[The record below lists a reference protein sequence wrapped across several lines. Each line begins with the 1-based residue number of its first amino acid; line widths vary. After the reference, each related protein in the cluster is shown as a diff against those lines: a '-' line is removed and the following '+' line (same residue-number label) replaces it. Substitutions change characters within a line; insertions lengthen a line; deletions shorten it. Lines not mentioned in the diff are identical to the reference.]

1 MQTRPFPQ
9 CSRRRIARLC
19 GGQSRRGSIAV
30 LMVFAIVLL
39 MIFAALAIDL
49 TYVRT
54 TQFELRNAADA
65 AAHASLVELRRSGN
79 EAVATSLGREVAELN
94 VAGGEPVSIEAD
106 AFTYGE
112 WDYADGT
119 FVENSVFTNAVRVQA
134 DRNDG
139 EMDGPIKLLMGP
151 LFGQKDVGARAT
163 AIGAFRSRDVMVTL
177 DVTGSFIEE
186 MNEANKAVTAF
197 LDTMYTRRL
206 PNDRI
211 GLNTF
216 TGGSTMVT
224 TLREVDSNYS
234 AIRSVWRGDGKSNI
248 STTKAS
254 GLTNCY
260 QTTCG
265 VSKKFCGSLWENKA
279 LKGNWM
285 QSCTMAGDDGV
296 SGYTSQ
302 GPGLRKAREHIVA
315 NDTYGNTKVIVLISD
330 GRPTCPGSNSENNA
344 CAKARAAYAVSQAT
358 TAGNAGI
365 NIFTVSMNTANSPA
379 QEVFMASLVRGYG
392 KAYDTATATDLDDI
406 LTEIAQ
412 SIPIALVE

>member
-1 MQTRPFPQ
+1 
-9 CSRRRIARLC
+9 
-19 GGQSRRGSIAV
+19 
-30 LMVFAIVLL
+30 MVFAIVLL
-39 MIFAALAIDL
+39 LIFAALAIDL

-79 EAVATSLGREVAELN
+79 EAAATSLGREVAEMN

-112 WDYADGT
+112 WDYADGS

-139 EMDGPIKLLMGP
+139 EVDGPINLLMGP
-151 LFGQKDVGARAT
+151 LFGHTDVGARAT

-197 LDTMYTRRL
+197 LDTMYARRL

-224 TLREVDSNYS
+224 TLREVDTNYT
-234 AIRSVWRGDGKSNI
+234 AIRGVWRGDGKSNV
-248 STTKAS
+248 SSSKAS
-254 GLTNCY
+254 GLTNCNPTRC
-260 QTTCG
+260 QVGRT
-265 VSKKFCGSLWENKA
+265 FCGSMYGQI
-279 LKGNWM
+279 LKGSWM
-285 QSCTMAGDDGV
+285 QSCSSIGDDGV
-296 SGYTSQ
+296 AGYTSQ
-302 GPGLRKAREHIVA
+302 GPGMRKAREHLVA

-330 GRPTCPGSNSENNA
+330 GRPTCPGTNSENNA

-358 TAGNAGI
+358 TAANAHI
-365 NIFTVSMNTANSPA
+365 NIFTVSMNSANSPA

-392 KAYDTATATDLDDI
+392 KAYDTATATDLDEI

>member
-1 MQTRPFPQ
+1 MQNDSAYR
-9 CSRRRIARLC
+9 CSGRRIARR
-19 GGQSRRGSIAV
+19 RRGSITV
-30 LMVFAIVLL
+30 LMVFAIVILL
-39 MIFAALAIDL
+39 ILAALAIDL

-65 AAHASLVELRRSGN
+65 AAHASLVVLRRSGN
-79 EAVATSLGREVAELN
+79 EAEATAIGREIAELN
-94 VAGGEPVSIEAD
+94 VAAGEPVSIEAD
-106 AFTYGE
+106 AFAYGE
-112 WDYADGT
+112 WDYSDGSFT
-119 FVENSVFTNAVRVQA
+119 ENSVFTNAVRVQA

-151 LFGQKDVGARAT
+151 LFGHPDVGARAT

-186 MNEANKAVTAF
+186 MDEANKAVTAF
-197 LDTMYTRRL
+197 LDTMYARRL

-224 TLREVDSNYS
+224 TLREVDSNYA
-234 AIRSVWRGDGKSNI
+234 AIRAVWYGDGKPNVN
-248 STTKAS
+248 TTKAS

-260 QTTCG
+260 VTECYASRG
-265 VSKKFCGSLWENKA
+265 FCGRLGYRGK
-279 LKGNWM
+279 LKGRWM
-285 QSCTMAGDDGV
+285 QSCSAVGDDGV
-296 SGYTSQ
+296 NGYTSQ
-302 GPGLRKAREHIVA
+302 GPGIRKAREHIVA

-330 GRPTCPGSNSENNA
+330 GRPSCPGGSAESNPCSR
-344 CAKARAAYAVSQAT
+344 ARAAYAVQQAD
-358 TAGNAGI
+358 AAADASI
-365 NIFTVSMNTANSPA
+365 NVFTVSMNTGSSPS
-379 QEVFMASLVRGYG
+379 QEAFMASLARGYG
-392 KAYDTATATDLDDI
+392 KAYDTATATELDEI

>member
-1 MQTRPFPQ
+1 MGADFNR
-9 CSRRRIARLC
+9 SR
-19 GGQSRRGSIAV
+19 QSRRGSVAV
-30 LMVFAIVLL
+30 MMAFAIVTLL
-39 MIFAALAIDL
+39 IFAALAIDL

-79 EAVATSLGREVAELN
+79 ESYSTALGQQIAELN
-94 VAGGEPVSIEAD
+94 EAGGEPVTIEAA

-112 WDYADGT
+112 WDYAEASFNSG
-119 FVENSVFTNAVRVQA
+119 SVFTNAVRVRA

-139 EMDGPIKLLMGP
+139 EVDGPIRLLVGP
-151 LFGQKDVGARAT
+151 LFGRDDVGAQAT
-163 AIGAFRSRDVMVTL
+163 AIGAFRSRDVMLTL

-186 MNEANKAVTAF
+186 MNDANKAVTAF

-216 TGGSTMVT
+216 TGGSSMVT
-224 TLREVDSNYS
+224 TIREVEGNYT
-234 AIRSVWRGDGKSNI
+234 AIRGVWYGDGKSNV
-248 STTKAS
+248 SSTKAS

-260 QTTCG
+260 QTTCQ
-265 VSKKFCGSLWENKA
+265 VSKSFCGTAMYKKVI
-279 LKGNWM
+279 KGSWM
-285 QSCTMAGDDGV
+285 QSCNAMGDDGKA
-296 SGYTSQ
+296 GFTSQ
-302 GPGLRKAREHIVA
+302 GPGIRVARQHLDG

-330 GRPTCPGSNSENNA
+330 GRPTCPGYDNAENNP
-344 CAKARAAYAVSQAT
+344 CASARAAYAVTQAD
-358 TAGNAGI
+358 AASASGI
-365 NIFTVSMNTANSPA
+365 NIFTVSMNTNKSSA
-379 QEVFMASLVRGYG
+379 QEAFMASLVRGYG
-392 KAYDTATATDLDDI
+392 KAYNTAKSSDLDDI